1 MAINK
6 SFAWTLVVVI
16 AIAEPCNASIG
27 ASIASSI
34 GNGIKNFFI
43 SAAKFIVNTIKNLM

>member
-1 MAINK
+1 MAITK
-6 SFAWTLVVVI
+6 GFAWTLVVVI
-16 AIAEPCNASIG
+16 AIAEPCHASIG

-43 SAAKFIVNTIKNLM
+43 NAAKFIVNTAKNLL